1 MFFLCVYHVFVL
13 HLDTSPCW
21 PFSVVDSVELWKPG
35 VYRARASLA
44 PIPLALVLM
53 EASTELRT
61 RGLSNIGIIVRS
73 ANLTPPA
80 SLYLLTKSFV
90 NTTLAGDASLWDVR
104 RARRRTD
111 THCCAGSVRCQVVL
125 RRDGCGCL

>member
-1 MFFLCVYHVFVL
+1 MFILC
-13 HLDTSPCW
+13 LDLWLP
-21 PFSVVDSVELWKPG
+21 WKPG
-35 VYRARASLA
+35 VCRARASLV
-44 PIPLALVLM
+44 PIPFALVLP
-53 EASTELRT
+53 EASELRIC
-61 RGLSNIGIIVRS
+61 GLSDSRRVVNL
-73 ANLTPPA
+73 ANLEPRTA